1 MMVMFMSDREMKL
14 KDEIVVSTKYV
25 LDMIKRCENGDA
37 TGLAMQQVL
46 YEILVVAN
54 HDPRNYLGDDNV

>member
-1 MMVMFMSDREMKL
+1 MSDREMKL
-14 KDEIVVSTKYV
+14 KNEIIISTKCV

-46 YEILVVAN
+46 YEILVVAT
-54 HDPRNYLGDDNV
+54 HDPRNCLGDVHE